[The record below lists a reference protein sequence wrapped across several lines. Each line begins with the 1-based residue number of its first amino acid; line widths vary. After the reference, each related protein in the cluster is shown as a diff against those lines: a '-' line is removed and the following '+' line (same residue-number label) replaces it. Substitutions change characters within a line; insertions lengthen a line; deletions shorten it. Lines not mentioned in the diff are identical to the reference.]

1 MGVLEV
7 AKRFIKSS
15 SLAERAALNICERV
29 PRSLWYRVFC
39 GPGFFH
45 WLSFLKESEY
55 WDKER
60 FRNYQFEQ
68 TKNLLAHAMNNV
80 PYYRRLFSDIGFRPQ
95 KMQSLDDMESLPY
108 LSKEVVRDHPG
119 QFINERIA
127 PNSLVEK
134 RTSGSTGIPMT
145 VYESR
150 ESYAA
155 FHAFR
160 ASLLDR
166 IGYTLDS
173 REVMLWAFIEIGK
186 RKNLPFMRYGNK
198 LILSI
203 RYLTGEW
210 LSKCYEMV
218 RKYNPEYISGY
229 PSSLSV
235 LSSFIKSNSLP
246 SARKLRAVITYS
258 ETLYEWQ
265 RELIEEAFAARV
277 FSMYSMMEC
286 AVLGGECEHSTDI
299 HMYPQY
305 GLTEFVESVGGH
317 REIVAT
323 GFTNYTMPLIRYKT
337 CDLVAGSKESC
348 PKCGRSHKTFKAIEG
363 RVQDFLIGKNGEV
376 IPRLM
381 PWIKTLPHVL
391 RFQFAQ
397 EEPGRAYLKIV
408 RGSAYTDR
416 DTHYIEERLD
426 EMLGLMSTQITI
438 GIVFVDRIQPAA
450 SGKVKMVDQKLD
462 MRHFL

>member
-15 SLAERAALNICERV
+15 SFAERAALNICERL
-29 PRSLWYRVFC
+29 PRSFWYRVFC
-39 GPGFFH
+39 GPTFFH
-45 WLSFLKESEY
+45 WLSFLKESEC
-55 WDKER
+55 WDKDR
-60 FRNYQFEQ
+60 FSNYQFEQ
-68 TKNLLAHAMNNV
+68 TKNLLLHATKNV
-80 PYYRRLFSDIGFRPQ
+80 PYYRKLCFDSGFRPQ
-95 KMQSLDDMESLPY
+95 KMQSLEDLESLPY
-108 LSKEVVRDHPG
+108 LSKETVRDNPG
-119 QFINERIA
+119 EFVDERVA
-127 PNSLVEK
+127 SNSLIEK

-150 ESYAA
+150 ESHAA

-166 IGYTLDS
+166 VGYTLNS

-186 RKNLPFMRYGNK
+186 RKNLPFIRYGNK

-210 LSKCYEMV
+210 LSQCYDML
-218 RKYNPEYISGY
+218 RKFNPEFIAGY
-229 PSSLSV
+229 PSSLCV
-235 LSSFIKSNSLP
+235 LSSFIKSNSLS
-246 SARKLRAVITYS
+246 SAKKLRAVITYS

-265 RELIEEAFAARV
+265 RELIEEAFDTRV

-286 AVLGGECEHSTDI
+286 AVLGGECEHSTNI

-305 GLTEFVESVGGH
+305 GLTELVESVGGH
-317 REIVAT
+317 REIIAT
-323 GFTNYTMPLIRYKT
+323 GFTNYTMPFIRYKT
-337 CDLVAGSKESC
+337 GDLVTGFNESC
-348 PKCGRSHKTFKAIEG
+348 TKCGRSHKTFKAIEG
-363 RVQDFLIGKNGEV
+363 RVQDFLVGRNGEL

-391 RFQFAQ
+391 RFQFLQ

-408 RGSAYTDR
+408 RGNAYTDR
-416 DTHYIEERLD
+416 DTHHINERLD
-426 EMLGLMSTQITI
+426 EMLGLMSTQIAI
-438 GIVFVDRIQPAA
+438 EIVFVDHIQSTA